1 MQNCNLHFDDIINAQ
16 RTEENAKILVNCF
29 HDSFERNKAV
39 ALEIL
44 KFFPCQATKLNN
56 EETVQK
62 TLEFTLE
69 LTRSVKPPDSISAG
83 YFIKYLSLAPDLSKL
98 QLLEILLQELQFQK
112 SQAEMDL
119 GAASLK
125 TPMYGVLY
133 CIRLLVLE
141 LDLEGSMMRNLFNI
155 CMSIS
160 DIIAPVLKSDS
171 PEGFVLEDCQATK
184 VTAQILL
191 LCSWRTSKEISLI
204 LGHLS
209 QNPELMKEIS
219 DLFVNQLSEI
229 KHRGAFEQAFIGN
242 TYTGCRAPTSSGFLE
257 IRT

>member
-1 MQNCNLHFDDIINAQ
+1 MQHL
-16 RTEENAKILVNCF
+16 T
-29 HDSFERNKAV
+29 
-39 ALEIL
+39 
-44 KFFPCQATKLNN
+44 PTKLNN

-83 YFIKYLSLAPDLSKL
+83 YFIKYLSLAPTLSKV

-112 SQAEMDL
+112 SQAQVDL

-209 QNPELMKEIS
+209 QNPDIMKEIS
-219 DLFVNQLSEI
+219 DQFVNQLSEI

-242 TYTGCRAPTSSGFLE
+242 V
-257 IRT
+257 